1 MSVGRDIFINYNR
14 MVNNMTSP
22 FSRRPT
28 LGFMTTGSTN
38 VGKKLNEDCC
48 EIAKKNHLDQLV
60 RDVNKEIEELKEDGS
75 KEAHQF
81 YLELVNRTKTHIE
94 LVTMSSCVLFRKIL
108 EEIAESPAD
117 AIFNAKRTLHAWD
130 ACENKKYGKDFED
143 KYASE
148 DRMSWQDT
156 LLKEDL
162 TKKLY
167 EIVRDEMHSE
177 DVHSIDDLYKNVMA
191 RWDEPQK
198 PTKKQV
204 QKVLGYILT
213 RGRIR

>member
-1 MSVGRDIFINYNR
+1 

-22 FSRRPT
+22 FGGRPT
-28 LGFMTTGSTN
+28 RGFMTTGSTN
-38 VGKKLNEDCC
+38 VKRKLSEDCC
-48 EIAKKNHLDQLV
+48 EMARKNHLDQLV
-60 RDVNKEIEELKEDGS
+60 RDVNKEIENLKKNDS
-75 KEAHQF
+75 LQSRKY
-81 YLELVNRTKTHIE
+81 YLELVDATRTHIE
-94 LVTMSSCVLFRKIL
+94 LVKMSSCVLFRKIL
-108 EEIAESPAD
+108 EEIAETEAD
-117 AIFNAKRTLHAWD
+117 VLFNAQRTLDAWD
-130 ACENKKYGKDFED
+130 ACENKKYGKGFED
-143 KYASE
+143 KWASE

-156 LLKEDL
+156 LLKDGDL

-177 DVHSIDDLYKNVMA
+177 DVHSIDDLYKKVMA

>member
-1 MSVGRDIFINYNR
+1 

-22 FSRRPT
+22 FGGRPT
-28 LGFMTTGSTN
+28 LGFMTTTSSN
-38 VGKKLNEDCC
+38 KRKLSEDCC
-48 EIAKKNHLDQLV
+48 EIARKNHLDQLIKN
-60 RDVNKEIEELKEDGS
+60 VNREIDDLKRNDSPES
-75 KEAHQF
+75 RQF
-81 YLELVNRTKTHIE
+81 YVELVDATNDHIQ
-94 LVTMSSCVLFRKIL
+94 LVEMSSCVLFRKIL
-108 EEIAESPAD
+108 EEIAETEAD
-117 AIFNAKRTLHAWD
+117 VLFNAQKTLDAWD
-130 ACENKKYGKDFED
+130 ACENRKYGKDFED

-156 LLKEDL
+156 LLKDGRL

-167 EIVRDEMHSE
+167 EIVRDEMFAE
-177 DVHSIDDLYKNVMA
+177 DVHSIDDLYKKVMA

-204 QKVLGYILT
+204 QRVLGYILT

>member
-1 MSVGRDIFINYNR
+1 
-14 MVNNMTSP
+14 MTNP
-22 FSRRPT
+22 FGGRPT
-28 LGFMTTGSTN
+28 LGFMTTRSTN
-38 VGKKLNEDCC
+38 VKRKPSKDCC
-48 EIAKKNHLDQLV
+48 EMARNNHLSQLV
-60 RDVNKEIEELKEDGS
+60 RDVNKEIEELKKDGS
-75 KEAHQF
+75 QQAHQF
-81 YLELVNRTKTHIE
+81 YLELVDQTKTHIK
-94 LVTMSSCVLFRKIL
+94 LVEMSSCVLFRKIL

-117 AIFNAKRTLHAWD
+117 VIFNARRTLDAWD
-130 ACENKKYGKDFED
+130 ACENRKYGKDFED

-148 DRMSWQDT
+148 DTMSWQDT
-156 LLKEDL
+156 LLKDGRL

-177 DVHSIDDLYKNVMA
+177 DVHSIDDLYKKVMA

-204 QKVLGYILT
+204 QRVLGYILT